1 MATYPAL
8 DVARWFLGRNQIAI
22 DETGGEPMT
31 LLKLLKLL
39 YYAEGCSLALDNGH
53 ILAEPIMAWEH
64 GPVVPEVYFRYC
76 GDPHNLPF
84 GDEDDL
90 AAVEAISANPQDSA
104 ILEEVF
110 QVFGQYSAWALRNKT
125 HKEAPWLEATD
136 GGRHLKDEISRE
148 TMERYFR
155 ENYVD

>member
-1 MATYPAL
+1 MAVYPAL
-8 DVARWFLGRNQIAI
+8 DVARWFINRNQAAV
-22 DETGGEPMT
+22 DEIGGEKMT

-39 YYAEGCSLALDNGH
+39 YYAEGCSLALGNGH
-53 ILAEPIMAWEH
+53 IFNDPIMAWEH
-64 GPVVPEVYFRYC
+64 GPVVPSVYFHYE
-76 GDPHNLPF
+76 DPYNLPF
-84 GDEDDL
+84 GDDADM
-90 AAVEAISANPQDSA
+90 AAVKAISSNGQDRA

-125 HKEAPWLEATD
+125 HQEAPWLEATD
-136 GGRHLKDEISRE
+136 GGAHLNNEINRE